1 MHIDVHLFVR
11 INKEVLTMKISI
23 IEPLGVKQEKLLD
36 LLTEISKEHEVV
48 IFPNKK
54 EDEETLIERCKDA
67 DIIVLTNIKLSKN
80 VLEKCPNLKYICVAF
95 TGFNHIDM
103 DYCNHNNILVSNCAG
118 YSTNAVAELVF
129 GLIINIYRHI
139 NEHNLAIRN
148 EAKAI
153 LSSNE
158 MANKK
163 FGVIGLGTIGKK
175 VATIAKAFDCD
186 VYYYSKNSRSKDFK
200 YLELD
205 ELLQTCDIISIH
217 LAQNEETINLINKEK
232 IALMRKNSILI
243 NTARGP
249 IVNSEDLAKA
259 LNDGKIKAAGIDVYE
274 KEPPIDLNH
283 PLLNCKNCL
292 TTPHIGFSS
301 YEALEKRAVIVKNNL
316 TAYLNGKPINIV
328 K

>member
-1 MHIDVHLFVR
+1 
-11 INKEVLTMKISI
+11 MKISI
-23 IEPLGVKQEKLLD
+23 IEPLGIKQEKLED
-36 LLTEISKEHEVV
+36 LLAEIFKEHE
-48 IFPNKK
+48 ITFYSDRK
-54 EDEETLIERCKDA
+54 EDEDTLIERCKMA

-80 VLEKCPNLKYICVAF
+80 VLEKCINLKYICVAF

-103 DYCNHNNILVSNCAG
+103 DYCNQNNILVSNCAG
-118 YSTNAVAELVF
+118 YSTNAVTELVF

-148 EAKAI
+148 GAKTV
-153 LSSNE
+153 LSANE

-163 FGVIGLGTIGKK
+163 FGIVGLGTIGTK

-186 VYYYSKNSRSKDFK
+186 VYYYSKNSRNKNFK

-205 ELLQTCDIISIH
+205 ELLQTCDIVSIH
-217 LAQNEETINLINKEK
+217 LAQNEDTINLINEEK
-232 IALMRKNSILI
+232 IALMKKNSILI

-249 IVNSEDLAKA
+249 IVNSVALAKA
-259 LNDGKIKAAGIDVYE
+259 LNDEKIKAAGIDVYE
-274 KEPPIDLNH
+274 MEPPIDLSH

-292 TTPHIGFSS
+292 TTPHIAFSS
-301 YEALEKRAVIVKNNL
+301 YEALEKRAIIVKDNL
-316 TAYLNGKPINIV
+316 IAYLNGKPINVI

>member
-1 MHIDVHLFVR
+1 
-11 INKEVLTMKISI
+11 MKISI
-23 IEPLGVKQEKLLD
+23 IEPLGIKQEKLED
-36 LLTEISKEHEVV
+36 LLAEIFKEQE
-48 IFPNKK
+48 ITFYSDRK
-54 EDEETLIERCKDA
+54 EDEDTLIERCKMA

-80 VLEKCPNLKYICVAF
+80 VLEKCTNLKYICVAF

-103 DYCNHNNILVSNCAG
+103 DYCNQNNILVSNCAG
-118 YSTNAVAELVF
+118 YSTNAVTELVF

-148 EAKAI
+148 GAKTV
-153 LSSNE
+153 LSANE

-163 FGVIGLGTIGKK
+163 FGIVGLGTIGTK

-186 VYYYSKNSRSKDFK
+186 VYYYSKNSRNKNFK

-205 ELLQTCDIISIH
+205 ELLQTCDIVSIH
-217 LAQNEETINLINKEK
+217 LAQNEDTINLINEEK
-232 IALMRKNSILI
+232 IALMKKNSILI

-249 IVNSEDLAKA
+249 IVNSVALAKA
-259 LNDGKIKAAGIDVYE
+259 LNDEKIKAAGIDVYE
-274 KEPPIDLNH
+274 MEPPIDLSH

-292 TTPHIGFSS
+292 TTPHIAFSS
-301 YEALEKRAVIVKNNL
+301 YEALEKRAIIVKDNL
-316 TAYLNGKPINIV
+316 IAYLNGKPINVI

>member
-1 MHIDVHLFVR
+1 
-11 INKEVLTMKISI
+11 MKISI
-23 IEPLGVKQEKLLD
+23 IEPLGIKQEKLED
-36 LLTEISKEHEVV
+36 LLAEIFKEHE
-48 IFPNKK
+48 ITFYSDRK
-54 EDEETLIERCKDA
+54 EDEDTLIERCKMA

-80 VLEKCPNLKYICVAF
+80 VLEKCTNLKYICVAF

-103 DYCNHNNILVSNCAG
+103 DYCNQNNILVSNCAG
-118 YSTNAVAELVF
+118 YSTNAVTELVF

-148 EAKAI
+148 GAKTV
-153 LSSNE
+153 LSANE

-163 FGVIGLGTIGKK
+163 FGIVGLGTIGTK

-186 VYYYSKNSRSKDFK
+186 VYYYSKNSRNKNFK

-205 ELLQTCDIISIH
+205 ELLQTCDIVSIH
-217 LAQNEETINLINKEK
+217 LAQNEDTINLINEEK
-232 IALMRKNSILI
+232 IALMKKNSILI

-249 IVNSEDLAKA
+249 IVNSVALAKA
-259 LNDGKIKAAGIDVYE
+259 LNDEKIKAAGIDVYE
-274 KEPPIDLNH
+274 MEPPIDLSH

-292 TTPHIGFSS
+292 TTPHIAFSS
-301 YEALEKRAVIVKNNL
+301 YEALEKRAIIVKDNL
-316 TAYLNGKPINIV
+316 IAYLNGKPINVI

>member
-1 MHIDVHLFVR
+1 
-11 INKEVLTMKISI
+11 MKISF
-23 IEPLGVKQEKLLD
+23 IEPLGIKQEKLED
-36 LLTEISKEHEVV
+36 LLAEIFKEHE
-48 IFPNKK
+48 ITFYSDRK
-54 EDEETLIERCKDA
+54 EDEDTLIERCKMA

-80 VLEKCPNLKYICVAF
+80 VLEKCTNLKYICVAF

-103 DYCNHNNILVSNCAG
+103 DYCNQNNILVSNCAG
-118 YSTNAVAELVF
+118 YSTNAVTELVF

-148 EAKAI
+148 GAKTV
-153 LSSNE
+153 LSANE

-163 FGVIGLGTIGKK
+163 FGIVGLGTIGTK

-186 VYYYSKNSRSKDFK
+186 VYYYSKNSRNKNFK

-205 ELLQTCDIISIH
+205 ELLQTCDIVSIH
-217 LAQNEETINLINKEK
+217 LAQNEDTINLINEEK
-232 IALMRKNSILI
+232 IALMKKNSILI

-249 IVNSEDLAKA
+249 IVNSVALAKA
-259 LNDGKIKAAGIDVYE
+259 LNDEKIKAAGIDVYE
-274 KEPPIDLNH
+274 MEPPIDLSH

-292 TTPHIGFSS
+292 TTPHIAFSS
-301 YEALEKRAVIVKNNL
+301 YEALEKRAIIVKDNL
-316 TAYLNGKPINIV
+316 IAYLNGKPINVI